1 MIVVLVIVVMVTLKC
16 KVKSPAE
23 DNEGSDGSVGGHGDG
38 GLLHFVV
45 VLSKRPLKRW
55 YAAHRPL
62 K

>member
-23 DNEGSDGSVGGHGDG
+23 DESDGSVGGHGDG